1 VKNIQFKDEA
11 RPLEAEELAEWQTAL
26 EMTKLPVGYWQFLLS
41 TNGGRPTSDF
51 KWFKVKNPKGFVEG
65 FNGVMVDCFL
75 SVKDKEHPNCEI
87 LQTAKTFTGRIPS
100 DTLPI
105 ADDPFGNLILLGV
118 GEGNFNEVFLWDHE
132 VEGYESPE
140 DEYHNVG
147 KLADSFEEFIEG
159 LGKPPDFN

>member
-1 VKNIQFKDEA
+1 MKRIQFKEEA
-11 RPLEAEELAEWQTAL
+11 QPFEAEELVELQRAL
-26 EMTKLPVGYWQFLLS
+26 EMTELPAGYRQFLFS
-41 TNGGRPTSDF
+41 TNGGRPTNEF
-51 KWFKVKNPKGFVEG
+51 KWFRVENPEDFVEG

-75 SVKDKEHPNCEI
+75 SVKDNKHPTCEI
-87 LQTAKTFTGRIPS
+87 LETAKTFAGRIPS

-118 GEGNFNEVFLWDHE
+118 GERNFNEVFLWDHE
-132 VEGYESPE
+132 AEGFEPPG

-159 LGKPPDFN
+159 LGKAPDFH